1 MKFQQIINDILVL
14 KNRQLSAE
22 ERQDVVDEIHRIN
35 DLLKPLGIAKYGKE
49 MLNFQ
54 SDATMVEILY
64 QQYQLFALK
73 SLNPPQDAQNNS
85 ISFVIF

>member
-1 MKFQQIINDILVL
+1 MKYLQIINDILVL
-14 KNRQLSAE
+14 KNRELAEE

-54 SDATMVEILY
+54 SDATLVEILY
-64 QQYQLFALK
+64 QQYQLFAIK
-73 SLNPPQDAQNNS
+73 SLTPPLKVKKA
-85 ISFVIF
+85 I